1 MQANEKT
8 KETGK
13 TGLANLGNTCFL
25 NSCIQILNHTFEL
38 VEVLAPFCEE
48 KAEKFHR
55 RPEYSLVREWLELR
69 ELMWS
74 NTGGVVSPNKFVFHV
89 HKLAKEK
96 NRELFTGWAQN
107 DMSEFLLFFIECLH
121 ASISRGVRIQI
132 RGKKTNKTDDLAI
145 QCYKMLQQ
153 VYAKEYSPIM
163 ELFYGIYVSQ
173 IMSGDG
179 KQIHSHKPE
188 AFFILDLPIPEDK
201 ERPTLY
207 DCLDLFTHT
216 EKMENENAWFNEKTG
231 RKENIQK
238 RIVVWNFPNILV
250 ITLKRFS
257 HDGETKINKWVQYP
271 LTDLNL
277 SKYVQGYNPASFV
290 YELYGICNHY
300 GSILGGHYTS
310 FVQNASEEWVHYNDT
325 HVHVIQNK
333 DELITASAY
342 CLFYR
347 KKIM

>member
-1 MQANEKT
+1 MNVVEKT
-8 KETGK
+8 KERGK
-13 TGLANLGNTCFL
+13 TGLVNLGNTCFL
-25 NSCIQILNHTFEL
+25 NSCIQILNHTYEL
-38 VEVLAPFCEE
+38 VDILNNPSME
-48 KAEKFHR
+48 KNNQ
-55 RPEYSLVREWLELR
+55 RPEYSLVREWNELR

-74 NTGGVVSPNKFVFHV
+74 NTGVVSPNKFVHHV

-107 DMSEFLLFFIECLH
+107 DMSEFLLFFIECIH
-121 ASISRGVRIQI
+121 ASISKGVRIQI

-145 QCYKMLQQ
+145 QCYTMLQQ
-153 VYAKEYSPIM
+153 IYAKEYSHIM

-179 KQIHSHKPE
+179 KKIHSHKPE
-188 AFFILDLPIPEDK
+188 VFFMLDLPIPEDK
-201 ERPTLY
+201 EKPTLY
-207 DCLDLFTHT
+207 DCFDLFTHT
-216 EKMENENAWFNEKTG
+216 ERMENENAWFNEKTG
-231 RKENIQK
+231 MKENIQK
-238 RIVVWNFPNILV
+238 RMVIWNFPNILV
-250 ITLKRFS
+250 VTLKRFS

-271 LTDLNL
+271 VTDLNL
-277 SKYVQGYNPASFV
+277 SNYVHGYNAPSFI

-300 GSILGGHYTS
+300 GSILGGHYSS
-310 FVQNASEEWVHYNDT
+310 FVKNASGEWVHYNDS
-325 HVHVIQNK
+325 HVHVIQNM